1 MSISLVVLQGPSASG
16 KSTIQSRLGLPRI
29 VTWTSRA
36 PREGETDGVDYFFKS
51 RSEMQS
57 LHDRGQMVEMTEYHG
72 NLYGTPLQLVED
84 VIRGGA
90 ARSVIL
96 DQAGAGKLRELFRD
110 RTLLIGV
117 KSGKEDCRRRLE
129 ARGHGPEEIRVR
141 LSSYEEE
148 IAALAECDLVLNNS
162 DGNLGKIDL
171 LADFIREGLR
181 NNEDASLRS
190 DHLE

>member
-29 VTWTSRA
+29 VTWTSRP
-36 PREGETDGVDYFFKS
+36 PREGEVDGTDYFFKS
-51 RSEMQS
+51 RSEME
-57 LHDRGQMVEMTEYHG
+57 LLYERGQMVEMTEYHG

-84 VIRGGA
+84 IVRGGL

-96 DQAGAGKLRELFRD
+96 DKAGAGRLRELFRD

-117 KSGKEDCRRRLE
+117 KSDLEDCRRRL
-129 ARGHGPEEIRVR
+129 ASRGHGSEEIRAR
-141 LSSYEEE
+141 LSSYDEE
-148 IAALAECDLVLNNS
+148 IAALDACDLILNNT

-181 NNEDASLRS
+181 KSDGASLRP
-190 DHLE
+190 DHA